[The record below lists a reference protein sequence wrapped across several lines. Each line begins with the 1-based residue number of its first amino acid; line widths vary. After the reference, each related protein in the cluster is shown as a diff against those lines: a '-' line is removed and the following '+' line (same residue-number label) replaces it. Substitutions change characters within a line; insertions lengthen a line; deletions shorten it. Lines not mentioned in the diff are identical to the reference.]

1 MEIPRIEGKS
11 IAKLFANV
19 VRSVNRIARES
30 TVSLP
35 GSLFML
41 RITIHTYDVST
52 KVILK
57 SKH

>member
-1 MEIPRIEGKS
+1 MEISRIEGKS

-35 GSLFML
+35 GSLFIAKNYDTHL
-41 RITIHTYDVST
+41 RR
-52 KVILK
+52 
-57 SKH
+57 KHESDS